1 MRWLDGITDSMDMSL
16 SNLWEMVKDR
26 EAWHAAVHGVAKSH
40 ALLWETRII
49 IHIPYLPTQC
59 GKDSEVRQTW
69 PRALILLHML
79 CDLEDRRSFHR
90 RTWKPEII
98 QSLLHCRK

>member
-1 MRWLDGITDSMDMSL
+1 MLGRWGFSLLSCSVTLDKPLKL
-16 SNLWEMVKDR
+16 SGPFIIRSV
-26 EAWHAAVHGVAKSH
+26 
-40 ALLWETRII
+40 LLWETQRI

-98 QSLLHCRK
+98 QSLLHCRE